1 MAEPTKSRGEHITEL
16 RAVIER
22 LKTELAELE
31 RLRAAADKVNAG
43 LDKAL
48 ELRSRAT
55 TNADS
60 TSDN

>member
-1 MAEPTKSRGEHITEL
+1 MAEPTQSRGGQIAEL

>member
-1 MAEPTKSRGEHITEL
+1 MAEPPKSRGEQITEL

-31 RLRAAADKVNAG
+31 RLRAAANKVSAG
-43 LDKAL
+43 LDNAL
-48 ELRSRAT
+48 ELSRKEKA
-55 TNADS
+55 AS